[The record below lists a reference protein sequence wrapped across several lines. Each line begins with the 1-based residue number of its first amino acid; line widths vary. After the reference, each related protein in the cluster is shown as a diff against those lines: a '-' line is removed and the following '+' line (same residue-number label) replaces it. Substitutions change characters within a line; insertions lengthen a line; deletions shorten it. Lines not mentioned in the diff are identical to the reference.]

1 MKLSGFFVLAVVLPA
16 SCIHVKRAEES
27 GRTAEKK
34 ESSKIPVHGNPS
46 AVLSSG
52 LSLFKRGKILKA
64 RSRLEQLNYD
74 DEGFVSAV
82 LEIQKINYIK
92 EDWKR
97 FFGLAFY
104 YRKKLLSSH
113 RLSLK
118 NFRQEI
124 LALEI
129 LALLRHCR
137 FVESSKI
144 AEWSLALAKRL
155 KRDSSQIDKTA
166 YFFKLQVGDSKK
178 PETDWKRQI
187 NFWPVPPARI
197 KWLNNP
203 KRLRAKVKNQ
213 C

>member
-1 MKLSGFFVLAVVLPA
+1 MKLSGFFVLAVILPA
-16 SCIHVKRAEES
+16 SCIHVKRAEKPD
-27 GRTAEKK
+27 RTAEKR
-34 ESSKIPVHGNPS
+34 ESIKTPVHGNPS
-46 AVLSSG
+46 ALLRSG
-52 LSLFKRGKILKA
+52 LNLFNRGKLLEA
-64 RSRLEQLNYD
+64 RDRLEQINSD

-113 RLSLK
+113 QLSLK

-137 FVESSKI
+137 FDESSRI

-155 KRDSSQIDKTA
+155 KRDSSQIDKTV

-178 PETDWKRQI
+178 PETALKRQI
-187 NFWPVPPARI
+187 NFWPVTPDRI

-203 KRLRAKVKNQ
+203 RRLRAKVKNQ